1 MLRRCINRNI
11 VECKVVSVRLISFCS
26 PRINR
31 NIVECKEIQAGLPE
45 VHQLLC
51 INRNIVECKEC
62 CWIFQFAFAIWVLIE
77 TLWNVKLSR
86 SAAFKLPYSV
96 LIETLWNVK
105 TQDVERRKSLSVV
118 LIETLWNVKRS
129 EFLAVL
135 GDQKY

>member
-1 MLRRCINRNI
+1 MGINRNI
-11 VECKVVSVRLISFCS
+11 VECKVCDSRQS
-26 PRINR
+26 
-31 NIVECKEIQAGLPE
+31 
-45 VHQLLC
+45 
-51 INRNIVECKEC
+51 
-62 CWIFQFAFAIWVLIE
+62 
-77 TLWNVKLSR
+77 NVCR
-86 SAAFKLPYSV
+86 VTV

>member
-1 MLRRCINRNI
+1 M
-11 VECKVVSVRLISFCS
+11 ECKAVFGNGQV
-26 PRINR
+26 
-31 NIVECKEIQAGLPE
+31 
-45 VHQLLC
+45 
-51 INRNIVECKEC
+51 
-62 CWIFQFAFAIWVLIE
+62 FAYI
-77 TLWNVKLSR
+77 
-86 SAAFKLPYSV
+86 V

>member
-1 MLRRCINRNI
+1 MGINRNI
-11 VECKVVSVRLISFCS
+11 VECKVRTAVRI
-26 PRINR
+26 R
-31 NIVECKEIQAGLPE
+31 
-45 VHQLLC
+45 LL
-51 INRNIVECKEC
+51 
-62 CWIFQFAFAIWVLIE
+62 QF
-77 TLWNVKLSR
+77 
-86 SAAFKLPYSV
+86 V